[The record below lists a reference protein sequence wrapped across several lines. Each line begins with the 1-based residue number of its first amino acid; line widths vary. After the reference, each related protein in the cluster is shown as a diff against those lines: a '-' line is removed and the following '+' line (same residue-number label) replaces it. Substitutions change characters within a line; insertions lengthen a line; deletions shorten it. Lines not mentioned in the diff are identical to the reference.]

1 MLVMWRTA
9 ATIVLYDTWIA
20 FNSFFLFLLLIFTN
34 SLYYET
40 SDIHIL
46 KYVQVN
52 VFGSLNTFIMTVLVD
67 LYRVM
72 GAAMLVCAESQLCY
86 LQHANSSSTPET
98 R

>member
-1 MLVMWRTA
+1 M
-9 ATIVLYDTWIA
+9 
-20 FNSFFLFLLLIFTN
+20 
-34 SLYYET
+34 
-40 SDIHIL
+40 

-72 GAAMLVCAESQLCY
+72 GAAMLVHAESQLWN
-86 LQHANSSSTPET
+86 LQHPNSSSTTET